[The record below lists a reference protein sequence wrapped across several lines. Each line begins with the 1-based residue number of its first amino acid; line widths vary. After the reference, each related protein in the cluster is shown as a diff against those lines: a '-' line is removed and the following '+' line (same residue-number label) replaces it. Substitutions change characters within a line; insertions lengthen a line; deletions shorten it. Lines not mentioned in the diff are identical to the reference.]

1 MCGVGGL
8 GWVGW
13 WSFGGWVGGVRGGG
27 RGVRWVGAF
36 DGRTLV
42 FGLVLFT
49 IASYSVVSVLLEAS
63 ILRALSLRRE

>member
-1 MCGVGGL
+1 M
-8 GWVGW
+8 
-13 WSFGGWVGGVRGGG
+13 GGVRGGG